1 MIVIEGSDKFK
12 IAKEYI
18 DVEYTLFSKVTFKYE
33 KLKFKDNAELEK
45 IKMFKYKNGYIPN
58 KLNLSLGYGLGQ
70 FTRNYTQ
77 TVKRAADNKRRYA
90 PGEGSIPPVLL
101 SGVSKGVPP
110 LAHDFACKV

>member
-1 MIVIEGSDKFK
+1 MGKSIPAIVTPEVLSWARGLDKITVAE
-12 IAKEYI
+12 IAK
-18 DVEYTLFSKVTFKYE
+18 
-33 KLKFKDNAELEK
+33 K
-45 IKMFKYKNGYIPN
+45 IKVDTAKVLAWEAGSEYPT
-58 KLNLSLGYGLGQ
+58 LGQ